1 MSGRGFR
8 LQRVLDVARLRT
20 RSRLVEL
27 AVWQR
32 RAEAAREEA
41 GALARSRAQAE
52 QALGA
57 PAGGPV
63 PAVEL
68 QARWRQ
74 VEELRRREE
83 DARGRAAALE
93 REAGKRLEA
102 ALASRREE
110 EALVRLERRHLER
123 LAQGLLRA
131 EQAAVD
137 EAAAVRHRRGGWR
150 LVEEG

>member
-1 MSGRGFR
+1 M
-8 LQRVLDVARLRT
+8 LDVTRLRT
-20 RSRLVEL
+20 RSHLAEL
-27 AVWQR
+27 AAWQR
-32 RAEAAREEA
+32 RAAAAREEA
-41 GALARSRAQAE
+41 GVLARSRADAE
-52 QALGA
+52 QALRTPGGGA
-57 PAGGPV
+57 V

-110 EALVRLERRHLER
+110 EALVRLE
-123 LAQGLLRA
+123 
-131 EQAAVD
+131 
-137 EAAAVRHRRGGWR
+137 
-150 LVEEG
+150 